1 VRQDS
6 TRSPEVETPT
16 GETEPEQEPTGELPP
31 MVEVGR
37 PGFRALPEQ
46 ETDPEPPP
54 WSDAAAAW
62 APGSGDG
69 GEPGAATDA
78 GPATTMGTIGSSRGS
93 IASALLQPLVTIV
106 GMVTMLVHTLRTP
119 GENEVWMATPD
130 ELVGIGQP
138 LARIAARRIP
148 KGLDSGRAGDL
159 SDGLEAAFGATAYT
173 LRNIDA
179 EREWKATRGYVPAP
193 GPTAERPPRRSARI
207 RKRRAAERFAPPPE
221 PNGDQAQAEPEVVP
235 PPNPL
240 DVLRGVR

>member
-6 TRSPEVETPT
+6 TPSPEVETPT
-16 GETEPEQEPTGELPP
+16 GETEPEPTGELPP
-31 MVEVGR
+31 TVEVGR

-46 ETDPEPPP
+46 ETEPPP

-62 APGSGDG
+62 APGGGDG
-69 GEPGAATDA
+69 GEPGDDTGA
-78 GPATTMGTIGSSRGS
+78 GPATTTGTTGSSRGS
-93 IASALLQPLVTIV
+93 IASALLQPLVTVV
-106 GMVTMLVHTLRTP
+106 GMVAMLVHTLRTP
-119 GENEVWMATPD
+119 GENEVWMATPE

-148 KGLDSGRAGDL
+148 KGIDSGRAGDL

-193 GPTAERPPRRSARI
+193 GPTADRPSRRPTRI
-207 RKRRAAERFAPPPE
+207 RRRRAAERFAPPPE
-221 PNGDQAQAEPEVVP
+221 PNGDQGQAQAEPEVVP

>member
-6 TRSPEVETPT
+6 TPTPEVETPT
-16 GETEPEQEPTGELPP
+16 GETEPEPTGELPP
-31 MVEVGR
+31 TVEVGR

-46 ETDPEPPP
+46 ETEPPP

-62 APGSGDG
+62 APGGGDG
-69 GEPGAATDA
+69 GEPGDDTGA
-78 GPATTMGTIGSSRGS
+78 GPATTTGTTGSSRGS
-93 IASALLQPLVTIV
+93 IASALLQPLVTVV
-106 GMVTMLVHTLRTP
+106 GMVAMLVHTLRTP
-119 GENEVWMATPD
+119 GENEVWMAK
-130 ELVGIGQP
+130 GI
-138 LARIAARRIP
+138 
-148 KGLDSGRAGDL
+148 DSGRAGDL

-193 GPTAERPPRRSARI
+193 GPTADRPSRRPTRI
-207 RKRRAAERFAPPPE
+207 RRRRAAERFAPPPE
-221 PNGDQAQAEPEVVP
+221 PNGDQGQAQAEPEVVP